1 MVSTLLV
8 TIFFIANTLDSYF
21 VRPHSDEVALSFLKR
36 AKQNGYSALV
46 VTLDTMS
53 IGWRPYDLD
62 EAYIPFFHSYG
73 CQNIFADPVFMA
85 RCGEQ
90 PKIWTNLAFPY
101 DPHQINARIQQGDPM
116 AKEMVYLSEKWF
128 REMGSGRQR
137 SWDELK
143 LLRDNWEG
151 PLVLK
156 GIQCAAD
163 AELAID
169 AGADG
174 IVVSNHGGR
183 QVDGGVSAL
192 WSLEQIMKSKKVK
205 GAQAAGKFT
214 VLFDSSIRSG
224 PDIIKALALG
234 AQAILRKSCS
244 FLPEVP
250 QSTITLPLFFRLVGR
265 PYMYG
270 LALGGADGVKHVI
283 KTILAELELTMGL
296 SGYKNIEEIQG
307 KAEEILARVE

>member
-1 MVSTLLV
+1 MVIPDS
-8 TIFFIANTLDSYF
+8 IFP
-21 VRPHSDEVALSFLKR
+21 RPCSDEITVSLLKR

-53 IGWRPYDLD
+53 IGWRPHDLD
-62 EAYIPFFHSYG
+62 TAYLPFVHSYG
-73 CQNIFADPVFMA
+73 CQNGFSDPVFMA
-85 RCGEQ
+85 RFNKE
-90 PKIWTNLAFPY
+90 PEKKSELVFPY
-101 DPHQINARIQQGDPM
+101 EPYVINVRIGQGDHS
-116 AKEMVYLSEKWF
+116 AKEMVNMGQEWI
-128 REMGSGRQR
+128 REISSGRQR

-169 AGADG
+169 WGADG

-192 WSLEQIMKSKKVK
+192 WSLEQIMKSRKVK
-205 GAQAAGKFT
+205 EAQAAGKFT
-214 VLFDSSIRSG
+214 VLFDSSIRNG
-224 PDIIKALALG
+224 PDIFKALALG
-234 AQAILRKSCS
+234 AQAVLRKPCS
-244 FLPEVP
+244 LFNSLRGDILLHSSVTDHY
-250 QSTITLPLFFRLVGR
+250 QSPHVLSVGR
-265 PYMYG
+265 PYAYG

-283 KTILAELELTMGL
+283 KTILAELEVTMGL
-296 SGYKNIEEIQG
+296 SGYKSIDEIQG
-307 KAEEILARVE
+307 KAEEILTKVE